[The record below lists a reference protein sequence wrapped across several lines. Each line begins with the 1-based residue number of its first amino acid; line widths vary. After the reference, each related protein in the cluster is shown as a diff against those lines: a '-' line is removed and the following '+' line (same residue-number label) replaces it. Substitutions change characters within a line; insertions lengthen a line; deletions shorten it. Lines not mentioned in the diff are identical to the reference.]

1 MAPEASEKPKVR
13 LEALLRSDECYTDFV
28 RLLCCLF

>member
-13 LEALLRSDECYTDFV
+13 LEALLWSDECYTDFV